1 MNKPTHTPNPI
12 IAKLAR
18 IMMLI
23 EHSIYHE
30 SDRLAENREKFI
42 AHTAFNLTHLE
53 DSFFSGDQIVKLV
66 TIMVKYHESGVNKW
80 RIDIDNCTAEY
91 IAITVEPGH
100 KLKIPS
106 NAFIQTVT
114 PISGISEQPR
124 AH

>member
-1 MNKPTHTPNPI
+1 MNKPAHTPNPI

-30 SDRLAENREKFI
+30 SDLLAENREKFI
-42 AHTAFNLTHLE
+42 AQTAFNLTHLE
-53 DSFFSGDQIVKLV
+53 DSFFSGDQIVKLI

-91 IAITVEPGH
+91 IAITVDPGH
-100 KLKIPS
+100 NLKIPS

-114 PISGISEQPR
+114 PISGVSEQPR